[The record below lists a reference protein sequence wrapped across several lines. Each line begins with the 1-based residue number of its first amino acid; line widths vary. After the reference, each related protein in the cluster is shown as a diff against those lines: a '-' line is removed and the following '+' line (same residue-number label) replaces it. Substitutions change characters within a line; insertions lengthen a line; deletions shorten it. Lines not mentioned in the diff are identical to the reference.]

1 MVEKMNEE
9 VMDSKELQ
17 VGDVVTGTV
26 TKVEEKQVLVNVGYK
41 TDGVIPISELANVH
55 IEKSKR
61 CCRIRSNTRIKG
73 Y

>member
-26 TKVEEKQVLVNVGYK
+26 TKVEEETSACKCWIQNRWR
-41 TDGVIPISELANVH
+41 N
-55 IEKSKR
+55 
-61 CCRIRSNTRIKG
+61 SN
-73 Y
+73 